1 MLDRL
6 EKGTC
11 IQIIP
16 VLRPLK
22 DMTIDEIKEWS
33 HEPSFADGFA
43 KDCIHKISGGL
54 FNFHRFV
61 SEWGAHDSYL
71 WLMAKGFDTF
81 GWLDSKKAISKES
94 FDKLN
99 EKYSPEAFADILR
112 MI

>member
-11 IQIIP
+11 IQVVP

-22 DMTIDEIKEWS
+22 DMTIDEMREWS
-33 HEPSFADGFA
+33 KQPNFVDGFA
-43 KDCIHKISGGL
+43 KDCISKISTDL

-61 SEWGAHDSYL
+61 SEWGAADCYL
-71 WLMAKGFDTF
+71 YLMEKGFDVF
-81 GWLDSKKAISKES
+81 GWLDSKKAISEET

-99 EKYSPEAFADILR
+99 EKYSPEAFADVLR